1 MTSAR
6 WVHLTTAPDQI
17 TAEIWVAV
25 LRDAGIAAMIRP
37 SDAVSF
43 LGVSA
48 MGCRVL
54 VAETDATR
62 ARETLGEDA
71 MNDEAQP

>member
-1 MTSAR
+1 VSK

-17 TAEIWVAV
+17 TAEIWVDV
-25 LRDAGIAAMIRP
+25 LHNAGIAAMIRP

-48 MGCRVL
+48 FGCRLQVREEDFS
-54 VAETDATR
+54 VALEV
-62 ARETLGEDA
+62 LGEDEP
-71 MNDEAQP
+71 DDKP